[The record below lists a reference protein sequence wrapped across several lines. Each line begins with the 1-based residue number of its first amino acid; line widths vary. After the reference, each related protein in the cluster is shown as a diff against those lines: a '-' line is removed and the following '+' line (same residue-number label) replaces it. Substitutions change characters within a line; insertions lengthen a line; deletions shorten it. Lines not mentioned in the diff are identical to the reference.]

1 MGSKLSKSN
10 LMDGWAE
17 IRERIRRTRPTAG
30 RERRTNPAAE
40 GVGAASQDLDKHG
53 ALTINNT
60 GSNNADSAWL
70 AAQEEEEEVGF
81 PVRPQVPLRPMTYKG
96 AFDLSFFLKE
106 KGGLEGLIYSKQ
118 RQDILDL
125 WVYNTQGYFPDWQNY
140 TPGPGIRYPL
150 TFGWCFKLVPVDP
163 REVEEDN
170 EGENNCLLHPISQHG
185 MEDTEREV
193 LMWKFDSMLARRHM
207 ARELH
212 PEFYKD
218 C

>member
-1 MGSKLSKSN
+1 MGGKWSKSSIV
-10 LMDGWAE
+10 GWPAV
-17 IRERIRRTRPTAG
+17 RERIRQARP
-30 RERRTNPAAE
+30 EPAAE

-53 ALTINNT
+53 ALTTSNT
-60 GSNNADSAWL
+60 VYNNAACAWIE
-70 AAQEEEEEVGF
+70 AQEEGGEVGF
-81 PVRPQVPLRPMTYKG
+81 PVKPQVPLRPMTYKG

-106 KGGLEGLIYSKQ
+106 KGGLDGLIYSQQ

-150 TFGWCFKLVPVDP
+150 TFGWCYKLVPVDP
-163 REVEEDN
+163 RTVEEAN
-170 EGENNCLLHPISQHG
+170 SGENSCLLHPMSQHG
-185 MEDTEREV
+185 MEDADKEV
-193 LMWKFDSMLARRHM
+193 LIWKFDSSLARRHL

-212 PEFYKD
+212 PEYYKD

>member
-1 MGSKLSKSN
+1 MGGKWSKSSIV
-10 LMDGWAE
+10 GWPE
-17 IRERIRRTRPTAG
+17 IRERIRRANQ
-30 RERRTNPAAE
+30 ESAAE
-40 GVGAASQDLDKHG
+40 GVGAASQDLDRYG
-53 ALTINNT
+53 ALTTSNT
-60 GSNNADSAWL
+60 AHNNAACAWL
-70 AAQEEEEEVGF
+70 QAQEEKEEVGF

-106 KGGLEGLIYSKQ
+106 KGGLEGLIYSQQ

-140 TPGPGIRYPL
+140 TPGPGVRYPL

-163 REVEEDN
+163 REVEEAN

-185 MEDTEREV
+185 MEDDHKEV
-193 LMWKFDSMLARRHM
+193 LKWVFDSSLARKHT

-212 PEFYKD
+212 PEYYKD

>member
-1 MGSKLSKSN
+1 MGGKWSKSSIV
-10 LMDGWAE
+10 GWPAV
-17 IRERIRRTRPTAG
+17 RERIRQARP
-30 RERRTNPAAE
+30 EPAAE

-53 ALTINNT
+53 ALTTSNT
-60 GSNNADSAWL
+60 VYNNAACAWIE
-70 AAQEEEEEVGF
+70 AQEEGGEVGF

-106 KGGLEGLIYSKQ
+106 KGGLDGLIYSQQ

-150 TFGWCFKLVPVDP
+150 TFGWCYKLVPVDP
-163 REVEEDN
+163 RTVEEAN
-170 EGENNCLLHPISQHG
+170 SGENSCLLHPMSQHG
-185 MEDTEREV
+185 MEDADRDV
-193 LMWKFDSMLARRHM
+193 LIWKFDSSLARRHL

-212 PEFYKD
+212 PEYYKD

>member
-1 MGSKLSKSN
+1 MGGKWSKSSIV
-10 LMDGWAE
+10 GWPQV
-17 IRERIRRTRPTAG
+17 RERIRQTP
-30 RERRTNPAAE
+30 PAAE
-40 GVGAASQDLDKHG
+40 GVGAVSQDLAKHG
-53 ALTINNT
+53 AVTSSNINNAE
-60 GSNNADSAWL
+60 SVWL
-70 AAQEEEEEVGF
+70 RAQEEEGEDEVGF

-106 KGGLEGLIYSKQ
+106 KGGLDRLIYSKR

-125 WVYNTQGYFPDWQNY
+125 WVYHTQGFFPDWHNY

-150 TFGWCFKLVPVDP
+150 CFGWCFKLVPVDP

-170 EGENNCLLHPISQHG
+170 KGENNCLLHPMSLHG
-185 MEDTEREV
+185 VEDADREV
-193 LMWKFDSMLARRHM
+193 LMWKFDSALARRHI
-207 ARELH
+207 AREMH

>member
-1 MGSKLSKSN
+1 MGGKWSKSSIV
-10 LMDGWAE
+10 GWPAV
-17 IRERIRRTRPTAG
+17 RERIRQARP
-30 RERRTNPAAE
+30 EPAAE

-53 ALTINNT
+53 ALTTSNT
-60 GSNNADSAWL
+60 VYNNAACAWIE
-70 AAQEEEEEVGF
+70 AQEEGGEVGF
-81 PVRPQVPLRPMTYKG
+81 PVKPQVPLRPMTYKG

-106 KGGLEGLIYSKQ
+106 KGGLDGLIYSQQ

-150 TFGWCFKLVPVDP
+150 TFGWCYKLVPVDP
-163 REVEEDN
+163 RTVEEAN
-170 EGENNCLLHPISQHG
+170 SGENSCLLHPMSQHG
-185 MEDTEREV
+185 MEDADRDV
-193 LMWKFDSMLARRHM
+193 LIWKFDSSLARRHL

-212 PEFYKD
+212 PEYYKD